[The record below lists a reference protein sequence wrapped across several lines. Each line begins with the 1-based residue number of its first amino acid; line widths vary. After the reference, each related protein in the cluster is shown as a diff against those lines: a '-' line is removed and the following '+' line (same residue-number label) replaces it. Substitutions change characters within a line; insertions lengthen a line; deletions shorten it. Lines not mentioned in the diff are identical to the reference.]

1 MADGESSK
9 AEGAAPASDAA
20 PAGKPKLKRLAPYLG
35 GTLLSIGLG
44 VAAAIVTAPAEPA
57 ATVLREDDV
66 REVSPIDEFGEARQM
81 ALPPIVANLADE
93 GQMVAGKFL
102 IHLEVRLP
110 PDAKFDELQ
119 AACCDKGGGKL
130 YAKVRDALVTL
141 FSGKVSGDLR
151 TPHGKEI
158 LKIEILDLLGPVVFA
173 DPDQGALTNV
183 YFEDFLIQ

>member
-1 MADGESSK
+1 MADGESRQ
-9 AEGAAPASDAA
+9 AEHATPASDAA
-20 PAGKPKLKRLAPYLG
+20 PAGPTKVKRLAPYLA

-44 VAAAIVTAPAEPA
+44 VTAAIVTAPAEPDA
-57 ATVLREDDV
+57 PVLREDDV
-66 REVSPIDEFGEARQM
+66 RKVSPLDEFGEAQQM

-110 PDAKFDELQ
+110 PEAKFDELQ
-119 AACCDKGGGKL
+119 ASCCDKAGGKL
-130 YAKVRDALVTL
+130 YAKVRDALVML

-158 LKIEILDLLGPVVFA
+158 LKLEILDLLGPVVFD
-173 DPDQGALTNV
+173 DPGQGALTNV